1 MTYVKGL
8 KRWGIWPNSQLY
20 ARQIVYNLVGAER
33 FSRKG
38 EKVSGESYGFWKRRL
53 GDQGRRETRAWL
65 VLPFARTSTVL
76 RLSRKS
82 PDVSSLWNGKKNNS
96 CLVSPLLSK
105 RWGVNFLQSWRERRE
120 NPKHTCGQN
129 TYLRL
134 SLWLPHSMAA
144 ASKSK
149 GTKRQPGGA
158 DIACCDQVFQY

>member
-1 MTYVKGL
+1 MGHLTELTALCTSNCIQPSWGRTL
-8 KRWGIWPNSQLY
+8 LQKRRESFWWI
-20 ARQIVYNLVGAER
+20 
-33 FSRKG
+33 
-38 EKVSGESYGFWKRRL
+38 SYGFWKRRL

-120 NPKHTCGQN
+120 NPKHTCGHN